1 MAKVLI
7 VNSDKN
13 GRDTLAKLLSHTIG
27 GKHDV
32 VTAASIAEANQ
43 KLRSETFD
51 VAVVCPWMTY
61 PDDGSDLSG
70 EEVVVVAEERNV
82 PCILQYTL
90 DGQARLILAKHPKLV
105 TVAMGAYPQKLLDEI
120 AKLLAKK

>member
-1 MAKVLI
+1 MAKILVAD
-7 VNSDKN
+7 SDRD
-13 GRDTLAKLLSHTIG
+13 GRESLKTLLCIRG
-27 GKHDV
+27 FDV
-32 VTAASIAEANQ
+32 VTAATIDNATL
-43 KLRSETFD
+43 KLREQPFD

-105 TVAMGAYPQKLLDEI
+105 TVAMATSPQKLLDEI
-120 AKLLAKK
+120 AKLLAKAK